1 MGAINAIHSVTPT
14 ETLLHL
20 PDIPEDYHC
29 RCEYC
34 VYNFMGNIRTEDAV
48 YAAKSNKTY
57 FPKVD
62 HSNTSENKHL
72 DSGHFQG
79 YRWAIQNL
87 TQPGDWIL
95 DPTVGTGTAIIEAI
109 NNGRNAVGIELEFPE
124 IAQRNIDAQKP
135 HATGHYIFQQG
146 DVRFLNDHLKGMG
159 IKEETFSLILN
170 GPPYPK
176 MGGKS
181 SDAPERKKW
190 KDEDKIPV
198 GPGSVKIVGEVHKNK
213 SFDYRNPDN
222 IGTLKGKEYWDHINQ
237 MYLSCEP
244 FLKPGGFLVTIIK
257 DMTRNKEP
265 YLLHKI
271 VNDEILAH
279 NSSLKLYG
287 SFIHKH
293 WPPTTLMCM
302 YPKRF
307 PEVKLPTYQTGII
320 LQKNGN

>member
-14 ETLLHL
+14 EILSHL
-20 PDIPEDYHC
+20 PGIPEDYHC

-34 VYNFMGNIRTEDAV
+34 VSNFLGNIRTEEAV

-62 HSNTSENKHL
+62 HSNTSDNKHL

-87 TQPGDWIL
+87 TNPGDWIL
-95 DPTVGTGTAIIEAI
+95 DPTVGTGTTIIEAI

-124 IAQRNIDAQKP
+124 IAQKNIDAQKG
-135 HATGHYIFQQG
+135 HATGQYLFKQG
-146 DVRFLNDHLKGMG
+146 DVRFLSDHLQGWD
-159 IKEETFSLILN
+159 IKPETFSLILN
-170 GPPYPK
+170 GPPYLK
-176 MGGKS
+176 IGGRS
-181 SDAPERKKW
+181 SDSPERKKW

-198 GPGSVKIVGEVHKNK
+198 GGTSVKIVGKVHKDK

-222 IGTLKGKEYWDHINQ
+222 FGSLKGKEYWRALTG
-237 MYLSCEP
+237 MFTECVP

-257 DMTRNKEP
+257 DLTRNKEP
-265 YLLHKI
+265 YLLHKM
-271 VNDEILAH
+271 VNDEILFS
-279 NSSLKLYG
+279 NPSLKLYG
-287 SFIHKH
+287 SFVHKH

-307 PEVKLPTYQTGII
+307 PEVNLPTYQTGII
-320 LQKNGN
+320 LQKHGN